1 MRLFDLP
8 VLWALTALSW
18 LPPIA
23 WKPPTATASAS
34 CECCVP
40 AGRELR
46 LLTIEDL
53 SPPRGDAPNQK
64 GKSHVG

>member
-1 MRLFDLP
+1 MRLLDLP

-64 GKSHVG
+64 GQSHVG